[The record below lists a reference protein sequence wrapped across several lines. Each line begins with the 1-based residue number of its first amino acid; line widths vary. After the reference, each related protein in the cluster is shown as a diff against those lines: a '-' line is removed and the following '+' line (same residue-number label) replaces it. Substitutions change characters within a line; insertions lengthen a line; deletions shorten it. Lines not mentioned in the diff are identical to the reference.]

1 VGEGD
6 GKGRNVED
14 GIGVNGRRTKEQELK
29 GRKEGKRDKG
39 EGMRAQELYLGMPPS
54 EGRERGGGGGTQRCS
69 IRN

>member
-29 GRKEGKRDKG
+29 GR
-39 EGMRAQELYLGMPPS
+39 
-54 EGRERGGGGGTQRCS
+54 
-69 IRN
+69 N